1 MQVLLELFLL
11 LFNMNAVVGN
21 FIRYE
26 EVEYFNL
33 DIFVVGLLIAVTSIM
48 VVLHSNRKLKH

>member
-1 MQVLLELFLL
+1 
-11 LFNMNAVVGN
+11 MNAVVGN

-48 VVLHSNRKLKH
+48 VVLYSKRKLKH

>member
-48 VVLHSNRKLKH
+48 VVLYSKRKLKH